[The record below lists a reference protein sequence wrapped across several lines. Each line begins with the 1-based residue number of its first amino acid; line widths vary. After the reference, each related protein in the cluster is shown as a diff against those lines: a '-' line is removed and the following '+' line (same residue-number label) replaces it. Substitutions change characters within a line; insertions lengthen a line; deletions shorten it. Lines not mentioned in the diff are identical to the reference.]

1 MESDDVV
8 EAVKNPCPTGP
19 PKKFSHQAFQK
30 FTDTPDAESATAL
43 ALSVFHRYISPTFP
57 EKTASKTR

>member
-30 FTDTPDAESATAL
+30 FTDTTDAESATAL
-43 ALSVFHRYISPTFP
+43 ALSVFHRYISPAFP
-57 EKTASKTR
+57 

>member
-1 MESDDVV
+1 MMSSKRLKTR
-8 EAVKNPCPTGP
+8 ARRGRRRN
-19 PKKFSHQAFQK
+19 FHNQAFQK
-30 FTDTPDAESATAL
+30 FTDATDAESATAL

>member
-19 PKKFSHQAFQK
+19 RKTFSQ
-30 FTDTPDAESATAL
+30 S
-43 ALSVFHRYISPTFP
+43 SFP
-57 EKTASKTR
+57 EIYRYHRRRERSGACSFGVPPLHQPRISL